1 MSLRSACRWLAR
13 WHGLTTHVR
22 TRLHMVAEPP
32 GKAGGP
38 TDPFSLR
45 HLAAAFRDAA
55 CPIAAFQLHFQ
66 MPVTG

>member
-1 MSLRSACRWLAR
+1 
-13 WHGLTTHVR
+13 
-22 TRLHMVAEPP
+22 MVAEPP